1 MANHDAGGASQP
13 AMPVAEIAALAK
25 QGVTFDG

>member
-1 MANHDAGGASQP
+1 MANHDAGASKP